1 MCGHAQPQ
9 LLQIIHVC
17 FGFSWCIKS
26 FSMYVFNLRWL
37 RSFSMYVF
45 HLRWLKSIL
54 FQIIYVIIHL
64 GFRFYDGSSQYSN
77 NSCWK
82 RLLRFMF
89 GVLHIFNHWCPIV
102 FDFLDASSHSP
113 CMFMFSMYVFNLW
126 WLKSLGCWGAF
137 GWNPFCMLGHVYGML
152 GHVWTPS
159 TPAFANHPC
168 MFWIFMMHQ
177 VILHVCFQ
185 FEMTQVILHVCFPFE
200 MTQVIMVSNKLRNHT
215 SRFSNLWWLKPIF
228 K

>member
-1 MCGHAQPQ
+1 MLKTSAEV
-9 LLQIIHVC
+9 HV
-17 FGFSWCIKS
+17 WCS
-26 FSMYVFNLRWL
+26 A
-37 RSFSMYVF
+37 
-45 HLRWLKSIL
+45 H
-54 FQIIYVIIHL
+54 FQSLMPYC
-64 GFRFYDGSSQYSN
+64 FRF
-77 NSCWK
+77 
-82 RLLRFMF
+82 F
-89 GVLHIFNHWCPIV
+89 
-102 FDFLDASSHSP
+102 DASSHSP
-113 CMFMFSMYVFNLW
+113 CMFMFSMYVFILW
-126 WLKSLGCWGAF
+126 WLKSLGCWVAF

-200 MTQVIMVSNKLRNHT
+200 MTQVIMVSNNLRNHT